1 MPKADSLSDRK
12 EPIDKHLDRLSY
24 MLDDIFRIPGTNIR
38 FGLDPVISFIF
49 PVAGD
54 AVGAMMSAYIVV
66 LSVRHGLPKI
76 VITRMVYNVA
86 VDFIIGG
93 IPLIGDLFDFT
104 WKSND
109 KNMRLLNKY
118 ATGGKRS
125 FWSDWAWVFVLL
137 AILFLLL
144 AGFVA
149 LVYYAL
155 KEIGF
160 SLF

>member
-1 MPKADSLSDRK
+1 MSQTDSLAGRK
-12 EPIDKHLDRLSY
+12 EPIDKHLDRLSHI
-24 MLDDIFRIPGTNIR
+24 LDEAFRIPGTNIR
-38 FGLDPVISFIF
+38 FGLDPVISFFF

-54 AVGAMMSAYIVV
+54 ALGALMSAYIVV

-76 VITRMVYNVA
+76 VIARMVFNVA
-86 VDFIIGG
+86 ADFIIGG

-109 KNMRLLNKY
+109 KNMRLLNKH

-125 FWSDWAWVFVLL
+125 FWSDYAWVFVLL
-137 AILFLLL
+137 AILLLLL
-144 AGFVA
+144 AGFFV

-155 KEIGF
+155 KAIGF

>member
-1 MPKADSLSDRK
+1 MSERDLLAGRK
-12 EPIDKHLDRLSY
+12 EPIDKHLDRMSFI
-24 MLDDIFRIPGTNIR
+24 LDDAFRIPGTNIR
-38 FGLDPVISFIF
+38 FGLDPVISFLF

-54 AVGAMMSAYIVV
+54 AIGAMMSAYIVL

-76 VITRMVYNVA
+76 VIARMVFNVA

-109 KNMRLLNKY
+109 KNMRLLNRY

-137 AILFLLL
+137 AILLLL
-144 AGFVA
+144 LVGFFA

-155 KEIGF
+155 KAIGF